1 MKQLLLLRTLFSKN
15 RAAAPIFQKPMPSLG
30 FCLVMDILGCAF
42 VMIPFVGP
50 FLEMLFAPISAFIY
64 FRTFGGAKGI
74 FGGVFNFI
82 EELIPGIDFIPTFTI
97 TWALRYANR
106 KKETMTI
113 IKPATR

>member
-1 MKQLLLLRTLFSKN
+1 MLLRNLFSTKN
-15 RAAAPIFQKPMPSLG
+15 RAAHVFQKPMPSLG

-42 VMIPFVGP
+42 VMIPLIGP
-50 FLEMLFAPISAFIY
+50 FIEMLFAPVSAFIY
-64 FRTFGGAKGI
+64 YRTFGGAKGI

-97 TWALRYANR
+97 TWFIQYAAR

-113 IKPATR
+113 IKPVTR